1 MNDIDTR
8 KGWIAL
14 CIIQCACMIDLAAIP
29 LWVGTLMESYRFD
42 ARQAGA
48 LASLYIGSA
57 VIGGLA
63 TAPLFS
69 RMRSGRH
76 IATAGLALAALCF
89 FGLTRVTGFVEMA
102 VLHALAGLSVGPA
115 LAVTEGTIGRSARPH
130 RLFALTAVCLSL
142 TAAGFLAIM
151 PGFLR
156 DLGGVLFFQV
166 ICAILVAGSVTAMLL
181 FPSSGSAPA
190 LQASAAGSV
199 PKVPASAWAG
209 VAGLFFMSLVYSM
222 TMSFVERVGDFRD
235 YGVAFVTAV
244 LSVMA
249 FIKLFPAAIA
259 GLLEHKV
266 EPKTVLLTMPVIQ
279 ALCCAAIFAV
289 PVPAVYAIAAC
300 VFIGTLIFSHVFA
313 FGLISRIDLSG
324 KSVAASPSVMLAG
337 SAVGPILGG
346 TVITAFGYSF
356 LAVVGA
362 VVGFMAFAAFGRIDR
377 AAGAALTPG
386 FGARV
391 EDASA
396 H

>member
-1 MNDIDTR
+1 MIDIDTR
-8 KGWIAL
+8 KGWTAL

-29 LWVGTLMESYRFD
+29 LWVGTLMESYGFD

-57 VIGGLA
+57 VVGGLA

-76 IATAGLALAALCF
+76 IATIGLALAALCF
-89 FGLTRVTGFVEMA
+89 FGLTRVTGFAEMA

-115 LAVTEGTIGRSARPH
+115 LAVTEGTIGRSGRPH

-166 ICAILVAGSVTAMLL
+166 ICAILVAGSVMALL
-181 FPSSGSAPA
+181 FFPACASAPELQESTDRKA
-190 LQASAAGSV
+190 L
-199 PKVPASAWAG
+199 KVPTSAWAG

-222 TMSFVERVGDFRD
+222 TMSFVERVGDFRE
-235 YGVAFVTAV
+235 YGTTFVTAV
-244 LSVMA
+244 LSAMA

-259 GLLEHKV
+259 GLLEHEL
-266 EPKTVLLTMPVIQ
+266 EPRSVLLKMPAVQ
-279 ALCCAAIFAV
+279 AACCAAIFAV
-289 PVPAVYAIAAC
+289 PEPAVYGVAAC

-324 KSVAASPSVMLAG
+324 KSVAASPSIMLAG
-337 SAVGPILGG
+337 SAIGPILGG
-346 TVITAFGYSF
+346 TIITAFGYSF
-356 LAVVGA
+356 LALVGA
-362 VVGFMAFAAFGRIDR
+362 VVGIMAIAAFSRIER
-377 AAGAALTPG
+377 AADAGASPHVG
-386 FGARV
+386 QRD
-391 EDASA
+391 EDAPA